1 MMDLARSKV
10 PPVDAKEITRRC
22 RCFARPPFSSS
33 SGRHALPRRR
43 FWAAEWRNSHH
54 FADCS
59 KFVQSLLKMMTRQ
72 KRWSTSAGSGWPQGS
87 SLVVQVSGGA
97 LARTSSVAPSIKIKS
112 KFFGE
117 IGSTQFLEQGLLP
130 CSFFFCGRLVS
141 LQQGLRAAPFFRD
154 AFVPH
159 PTSSHRSR
167 DDGINALENV
177 TPAPGNSI
185 R

>member
-1 MMDLARSKV
+1 MLAAQHAPIGARICTARAIRTTGRKFRNRRRIDQVRLFRKYQLIMQEVLSRDRVPGIRGLRAMMDLARSKV

-22 RCFARPPFSSS
+22 RCLRGPPFSSS

-43 FWAAEWRNSHH
+43 FWAAEWRNSDH

-59 KFVQSLLKMMTRQ
+59 KFEQSLLKMMTRR

-112 KFFGE
+112 NFSGK
-117 IGSTQFLEQGLLP
+117 
-130 CSFFFCGRLVS
+130 
-141 LQQGLRAAPFFRD
+141 
-154 AFVPH
+154 
-159 PTSSHRSR
+159 
-167 DDGINALENV
+167 
-177 TPAPGNSI
+177 
-185 R
+185 